1 MKTRNN
7 NNCSLKYI
15 NKFKNHCK
23 NQIKK
28 KEKKRK
34 IEISLPP
41 TIFNFQNP
49 TKLNK
54 NSLEQFPRKLN
65 PFARSSTYPPID
77 LQTFEPAK
85 KTPWSSSFV
94 NRRRHFPILFY
105 SLLKHRS
112 WNTVKRN
119 PCVLWTRFP
128 FRAHPRVHARYVA
141 EENRGGWY
149 RPFSSVFIMK
159 IVYVA
164 PFSMRFRT
172 AAVRPFSSSSSLSR
186 FLSPFLSHPS
196 STRFFSTRRLRVFR
210 YGLNLIRRYRG
221 SLYFYTKSSR
231 RLRC

>member
-1 MKTRNN
+1 MKFLFLQRF
-7 NNCSLKYI
+7 SI
-15 NKFKNHCK
+15 FKI
-23 NQIKK
+23 Q
-28 KEKKRK
+28 
-34 IEISLPP
+34 
-41 TIFNFQNP
+41 
-49 TKLNK
+49 LNK
-54 NSLEQFPRKLN
+54 NSLEQFPRKPN

-105 SLLKHRS
+105 SRPKTQIVKHGETKSLRPVDPFPVS
-112 WNTVKRN
+112 RT
-119 PCVLWTRFP
+119 PSCTRAI
-128 FRAHPRVHARYVA
+128 RR
-141 EENRGGWY
+141 RGKSRGLI
-149 RPFSSVFIMK
+149 PPLSSVFITK

-172 AAVRPFSSSSSLSR
+172 AAVRPFSSSSSLSL
-186 FLSPFLSHPS
+186 FLSLFLSHPS
-196 STRFFSTRRLRVFR
+196 STRFFSTRRFRVFR

>member
-54 NSLEQFPRKLN
+54 NSLEQFPRKPN
-65 PFARSSTYPPID
+65 SFARSSTYPPID

-105 SLLKHRS
+105 SRPKTQIVKHDETKS
-112 WNTVKRN
+112 LH
-119 PCVLWTRFP
+119 PLDPFP
-128 FRAHPRVHARYVA
+128 DRAHPRVHARYVA
-141 EENRGGWY
+141 EENRGG
-149 RPFSSVFIMK
+149 
-159 IVYVA
+159 
-164 PFSMRFRT
+164 
-172 AAVRPFSSSSSLSR
+172 
-186 FLSPFLSHPS
+186 
-196 STRFFSTRRLRVFR
+196 
-210 YGLNLIRRYRG
+210 
-221 SLYFYTKSSR
+221 
-231 RLRC
+231 

>member
-141 EENRGGWY
+141 EGNRGGWY
-149 RPFSSVFIMK
+149 RPFPLFLLRKSFTSRHSLCDSEQQPCDHFHLLLLSLVFFLPFFLTLRPRDSFPRGVCESSV
-159 IVYVA
+159 
-164 PFSMRFRT
+164 T
-172 AAVRPFSSSSSLSR
+172 D
-186 FLSPFLSHPS
+186 
-196 STRFFSTRRLRVFR
+196 
-210 YGLNLIRRYRG
+210 
-221 SLYFYTKSSR
+221 
-231 RLRC
+231 